1 MKNGKN
7 GNGKVP
13 KPVNPNN
20 DEKIIVDEKDIID
33 EYSPESIKALA
44 KKGFTHD
51 KKGVIT
57 MMPKCPK
64 CGTYLSQILFQG
76 ELRPITNKGEIETAE
91 KREKRE
97 ERVAVKPEPQLQKHF
112 NFRWLILI
120 PVLLISIFLYFYISI
135 KHDRLPISVT
145 LTNFR
150 EVSGYF
156 TIEGSA
162 ENNLSPTEARPVAK
176 FYDNFGR
183 VVFTKKFPRQFFN
196 TGITPIMLSVK
207 NHKRVAEV
215 EVWVEK

>member
-1 MKNGKN
+1 MSNGKKKTN
-7 GNGKVP
+7 ISFSA
-13 KPVNPNN
+13 N

-76 ELRPITNKGEIETAE
+76 ELRPITNKGEIERKQEARGRKQETVAQSIPQPQ
-91 KREKRE
+91 KR
-97 ERVAVKPEPQLQKHF
+97 F
-112 NFRWLILI
+112 NFKWLYI
-120 PVLLISIFLYFYISI
+120 PVLLLLISIFLYFYISI

-145 LTNFR
+145 LANFR

-156 TIEGSA
+156 TIEGTA
-162 ENNLSPTEARPVAK
+162 ENNLAPIEARPVAR
-176 FYDNFGR
+176 FYDNFGK
-183 VVFTKKFPRQFFN
+183 VIFTKRFPRQFFN
-196 TGITPIMLSVK
+196 TGITPIILSLK
-207 NHKRVAEV
+207 NHKSVEEV
-215 EVWVEK
+215 EIFIEK